1 MSNRIEMYRFDKGE
15 LASLDIMS
23 PKFGKWAG
31 EGEWLNQLIGIAES
45 RGITFYSANYKE
57 TSGRDEDG
65 ANLFIKLDELGIWR
79 AVLLEFCCEGF
90 LVNGPFTFVAG
101 KHGDDVLKFEG
112 NQITI
117 TKRTVKPRMT
127 DKERAIDLI
136 CQWSKRADRMADQP
150 EALDRERGELIE
162 KLKALGCIITDLSTS
177 VRDGQVYCNI
187 QISIPKD

>member
-79 AVLLEFCCEGF
+79 AVLLEFLCEGF
-90 LVNGPFTFVAG
+90 LVNGPFTFVSG

-117 TKRTVKPRMT
+117 TKRSVKQTMPT
-127 DKERAIDLI
+127 
-136 CQWSKRADRMADQP
+136 
-150 EALDRERGELIE
+150 DRESTIVINGVTLTEAQSMTVRVAVQNFSSLCQDGLGDDEHG
-162 KLKALGCIITDLSTS
+162 KAMTKGYLKAIREINALLAM
-177 VRDGQVYCNI
+177 
-187 QISIPKD
+187 